1 MAQRKAGNIYF
12 YIIAKSMVF
21 NRLGAPFAYNNNNN
35 NNNNNNDNN
44 NINNN
49 DNNNESIEVQTLG
62 TV

>member
-1 MAQRKAGNIYF
+1 MAQRKAGNIYLN
-12 YIIAKSMVF
+12 IIAKSMVF
-21 NRLGAPFAYNNNNN
+21 NRLGAPFAYNN